1 MKDLIILGAGGM
13 GHQLYF
19 LASCCEGYGRGFIIK
34 GFLDDNPSALDDF
47 EGYPPIIG
55 SIESYEIQPQ
65 DVFANSI
72 GDVQKKR
79 KCIKTIQDKG
89 GEFMT
94 LVHPCAG
101 ISQNVRIGMGCIIAA
116 NAYIGVD
123 STIGDFSFIQ
133 NGAIVGHDVKIGN
146 WCRIDCHAVCIAG
159 VELGD
164 AVCIH
169 TAAVINHNIK
179 IASGACVGAG
189 SFVIR
194 NIKNAITVYGNPARK
209 IDIK

>member
-1 MKDLIILGAGGM
+1 M
-13 GHQLYF
+13 GRQLYF

-65 DVFANSI
+65 DVFAISI
-72 GDVQKKR
+72 GDVQIKR

-123 STIGDFSFIQ
+123 
-133 NGAIVGHDVKIGN
+133 
-146 WCRIDCHAVCIAG
+146 CRRRRFFRCMD
-159 VELGD
+159 
-164 AVCIH
+164 
-169 TAAVINHNIK
+169 N
-179 IASGACVGAG
+179 
-189 SFVIR
+189 
-194 NIKNAITVYGNPARK
+194 
-209 IDIK
+209 